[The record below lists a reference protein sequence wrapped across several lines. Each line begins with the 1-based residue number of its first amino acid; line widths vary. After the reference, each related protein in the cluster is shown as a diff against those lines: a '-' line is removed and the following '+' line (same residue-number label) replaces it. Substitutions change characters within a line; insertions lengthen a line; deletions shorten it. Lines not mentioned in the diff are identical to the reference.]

1 MTAHAQR
8 IYGARGRIGLVVPS
22 SNTVC
27 EIEFWRLAPAGVSV
41 HTSRMPFLPDRYA
54 RPLDEM
60 ETHTDRVFE
69 EARTAAPDVIAY
81 GCTASSAKG
90 DPAVMEAELAERSG
104 LPTVTAGAALVAAL
118 RALGASQI
126 ALLTPY
132 PPETN
137 AKECKFFA
145 ENGIA
150 VLAEESVI
158 VDEAQLSFKNMCQV
172 PTDRLVERAV
182 ALGGDARVEAVVL
195 SCTDM
200 PTVDA
205 VTAIEAALD
214 KPAVSSVQALLWRA
228 LRAGGIADAIPGG
241 GRLLQN

>member
-1 MTAHAQR
+1 MTAHPHR

-22 SNTVC
+22 PNTVC
-27 EIEFWRLAPAGVSV
+27 ETEFWRLAPPGVSV
-41 HTSRMPFLPDRYA
+41 HTSRLPFLPDRHA
-54 RPLDEM
+54 EPLDEM

-90 DPAVMEAELAERSG
+90 DPALMEADLSGRSG
-104 LPTVTAGAALVAAL
+104 LPTVTAAGALVAAL
-118 RALGASQI
+118 RHLGAARI

-137 AKECKFFA
+137 AKECRFFA
-145 ENGIA
+145 DNGIE

-158 VDEAQLSFKNMCQV
+158 VDQAQLRFRNMCLV
-172 PTDRLVERAV
+172 PTERLVERAL
-182 ALGGDARVEAVVL
+182 ALGGAPQIEAVVL

-200 PTVDA
+200 PTMDA

-214 KPAVSSVQALLWRA
+214 KAAVSSVQALLWRA
-228 LRAGGIADAIPGG
+228 LRAGGIKDTVSGG
-241 GRLLQN
+241 GRLLRR